1 MESFPSEP
9 QQQAPAETWTG
20 PRLTGWALASVLAG
34 LMLTLLLSALD
45 QTIVGTALPKII
57 TDLQGADLYIWPT
70 TSYLLASTT
79 MIPIVGKLSDQFG
92 RKWFLVA
99 GIVIFLVG
107 SALSGA
113 SQTMYQ
119 LIAFRGLQGLGGGVL
134 MSLVFTL
141 VGDIFTPAERARW
154 QGLFTAVFGLAS
166 VIGPAAGG
174 FITDNFSW
182 HWIFYVNLPVGVLA
196 LAAIIVW
203 LPANI
208 SVRTTLVRG
217 WAAFHR
223 IDIPGA
229 LTAAG
234 ATVLLL
240 LGLTWGG
247 NLTYAWS
254 SPQVVGTLAGAV
266 TLFVAFF
273 IVERFAV
280 EPILPL
286 DLFRNQVF
294 AVGALLSLTVG
305 MALLAVAIYLPLFV
319 QGVLGQ
325 TATNSGVISTP
336 LTLALAIGAAI
347 IGQVIARVGRYQIFA
362 IIGAVVLAG
371 GIVLLTQ
378 MTLSTTLVEVTRN
391 MIVIGLGL
399 GMIQPVM
406 TLAVQN
412 AIPRSRLG
420 VGTGAVTYL
429 RSTGSTLGVAI
440 VGAVEYNAYTT
451 DLASR
456 LPEAAK
462 PFLSRLRPD
471 VLQQLLLSQDLQHRV
486 EAQVAKDAVA
496 QALPNAVNQGVVQAL
511 AELNKQV
518 PPGPQHDQ
526 IVYQMA
532 GPLATKV
539 TQQVTAQVTMQITA
553 QVNGMFHQIF
563 EATRQSLSVGIQHG
577 FIAGL
582 ILCGVLFVL
591 TLFLKDVPLQTRA
604 SAASAATKGEASVAF
619 VVAAAEPASN
629 GHAPMGNGGA
639 HQPGALP
646 MLPHEPRLLSS
657 LGAGGE
663 ANDTE

>member
-1 MESFPSEP
+1 MESFPSES
-9 QQQAPAETWTG
+9 QQQAPAATWAG

-70 TSYLLASTT
+70 TAYLLASTT

-92 RKWFLVA
+92 RKWFLVT
-99 GIVIFLVG
+99 GIVVFLIG

-113 SQTMYQ
+113 SQTMNQ
-119 LIAFRGLQGLGGGVL
+119 LIAFRAIQGLGGGVL

-208 SVRTTLVRG
+208 SVRTTVARG

-229 LTAAG
+229 LTAAS
-234 ATVLLL
+234 ATILLL

-247 NLTYAWS
+247 NRTYDWS

-266 TLFVAFF
+266 ALFVAFF
-273 IVERFAV
+273 VVERFAV

-286 DLFRNQVF
+286 DLFRNQTF

-305 MALLAVAIYLPLFV
+305 MALLSVAIYLPLFV

-325 TATNSGVISTP
+325 TATNSGVIATP
-336 LTLALAIGAAI
+336 LTLALAVGAAI
-347 IGQVIARVGRYQIFA
+347 VGQIIARVGRYQIFA

-371 GIVLLTQ
+371 GIYLLTQ
-378 MTLSTTLVEVTRN
+378 MTLSSTLAEVTRN

-451 DLASR
+451 ELTSR
-456 LPEAAK
+456 LPAAARPFISKLK
-462 PFLSRLRPD
+462 PDL
-471 VLQQLLLSQDLQHRV
+471 LQQLLLSPAGQHSV
-486 EAQVAKDAVA
+486 EAQAAKDAVA
-496 QALPNAVNQGVVQAL
+496 QVLPNAVNQAVVQAL
-511 AELNKQV
+511 TQLDKQV
-518 PPGPQHDQ
+518 PPGPLHNQ
-526 IVYQMA
+526 IVAQQTL
-532 GPLATKV
+532 PLAAKV
-539 TQQVTAQVTMQITA
+539 TQQVTEQVTAQVTARVDDT
-553 QVNGMFHQIF
+553 FHQIF
-563 EATRQSLSVGIQHG
+563 EATRQSLAVGIQHG

-582 ILCGVLFVL
+582 ILCGLLFVL
-591 TLFLKDVPLQTRA
+591 TLFLKDIPLQTRA
-604 SAASAATKGEASVAF
+604 AAAPANGDTPVAF
-619 VVAAAEPASN
+619 TVAAAEPASN
-629 GHAPMGNGGA
+629 GHAPMANGLA
-639 HQPGALP
+639 QEPGATP
-646 MLPHEPRLLSS
+646 QQPNEPRLVSS
-657 LGAGGE
+657 LGAGGPDNE
-663 ANDTE
+663 TQ